1 MMSKAGTPRTQSLGR
16 AVALL
21 HAVADESGPRSASEL
36 ARATGL
42 PRSTVTRTL
51 RTLADVHFVAEAE
64 GGWRLGDELVRLGRA
79 ADPHKAIVEAA
90 ASPLARLRDEVEE
103 SALLA
108 VPDGRP
114 GLQILLQLDPER
126 HIGVT
131 SWVGTDV
138 ALHASAAGKLILAEL
153 AEEELDGWLDEVE
166 RSRYT
171 KRTIVEPRAVRA
183 EVARVRRR
191 QWAELVDELEDGLA
205 SLSVPV
211 RSADATLVGVVGL
224 SGPTF
229 RLGRARRRELLPR
242 VQAAASEIETALA
255 RRSVAR

>member
-1 MMSKAGTPRTQSLGR
+1 MVSSSGTPRTQSLSR

-21 HAVADESGPRSASEL
+21 HAVADESGARSASEL

-51 RTLADVHFVAEAE
+51 RTLADVDFVAEAD
-64 GGWRLGDELVRLGRA
+64 GGWRIGDELARLGRA
-79 ADPHKAIVEAA
+79 TDPHRTMVEAA
-90 ASPLARLRDEVEE
+90 SSPLARLRDEAEE

-108 VPDGRP
+108 VPDSRP

-131 SWVGTDV
+131 SWVGTEV
-138 ALHASAAGKLILAEL
+138 ALHASAAGKLFLAEL
-153 AEEELDGWLDEVE
+153 DEEELDGWLDDVE
-166 RSRYT
+166 RRRYT
-171 KRTIVEPRAVRA
+171 KRTIVEPKAVRA

-211 RSADATLVGVVGL
+211 RSTDATLVGVVGL

-255 RRSVAR
+255 RRGTR